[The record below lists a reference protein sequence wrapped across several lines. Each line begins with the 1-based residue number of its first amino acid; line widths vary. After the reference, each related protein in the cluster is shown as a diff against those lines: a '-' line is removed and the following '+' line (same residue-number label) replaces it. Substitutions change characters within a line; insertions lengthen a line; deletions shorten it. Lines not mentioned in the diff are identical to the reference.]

1 MIVIEIKLNC
11 KKKLKRN
18 KLYCLL
24 LINKNYLVMKF
35 KKNKEKKTIYFAF
48 SHTTLKIFRQLT
60 RHCKV

>member
-35 KKNKEKKTIYFAF
+35 IKKK
-48 SHTTLKIFRQLT
+48 
-60 RHCKV
+60 

>member
-18 KLYCLL
+18 KLCYLL

-35 KKNKEKKTIYFAF
+35 IKKK
-48 SHTTLKIFRQLT
+48 
-60 RHCKV
+60 